1 MILLFFPS
9 SQLQVRLHHQL
20 QVRLH
25 HQLQCQPNQLHLQ
38 RQLLLP
44 RAQLLHQLRTVLNL
58 EKHNA
63 NFILIAHGLEDSSH
77 VLSTLLVQFLPLSR
91 NQLLNLQLL
100 NLQLLNHQLV
110 VSALL
115 LDFHVILEHVAMDV
129 RETVERRILA
139 SKIWARKSFMT

>member
-77 VLSTLLVQFLPLSR
+77 VLSTHLVQFLPLSR
-91 NQLLNLQLL
+91 NQLLNH
-100 NLQLLNHQLV
+100 QLLNHQLD
-110 VSALL
+110 SALL
-115 LDFHVILEHVAMDV
+115 LDFHAILEHVATDV
-129 RETVERRILA
+129 SKTEERRIHA
-139 SKIWARKSFMT
+139 SKIWARKSFMA